1 MALKESSTYQIVNN
15 TLPSF
20 IAMINEETDQK
31 YGLRIPEIEAELL
44 KKAKLL
50 RPQGTV
56 ENLGHALH
64 EGAQTWIGLDPQI
77 LNTPYE
83 ELKRL
88 CEILKPEAGSHIIDL
103 GAGYGRL
110 GIVLH
115 EMNPEVKFTGYE
127 LVKERVD
134 EGNRVFNVLNIT
146 NAKMVAQDL
155 TDPEF
160 NLPVADY
167 YFIYDYGK
175 VAHIRETM
183 KQLEK
188 LADTV
193 KFKVMARGKGSRSI
207 IEHEHPWLSQVHEV
221 HHEENFSIY
230 SMSL

>member
-15 TLPSF
+15 SLMGNV
-20 IAMINEETDQK
+20 AMKNEEIDLNF
-31 YGLRIPEIEAELL
+31 GLRIAEIETELL
-44 KKAKLL
+44 KKARLL

-56 ENLGHALH
+56 ANLGHVLH
-64 EGAQTWIGLDPQI
+64 EGSQTWIGLDPQT
-77 LNTPYE
+77 LNTPYV
-83 ELKRL
+83 ELHRL
-88 CEILKPEAGSHIIDL
+88 CEVLNPADGSHLIDL

-110 GIVLH
+110 GIVLNLT
-115 EMNPEVKFTGYE
+115 NPGVKFTGYE

-134 EGNRVFNVLNIT
+134 EGNRVFNELKISH
-146 NAKMVAQDL
+146 ARMVTQDL
-155 TDPEF
+155 TDPGFEI
-160 NLPVADY
+160 PAADY

-175 VAHIRETM
+175 VSHIRETM
-183 KQLEK
+183 RQLEK

-193 KFKVMARGKGSRSI
+193 NFKVIARGKGSRSI